1 MENTGKYQ
9 SHEVL
14 RNQQPVVVLTPT
26 CRRVKVFVLIPLFC
40 SCDLILALWPCWYSR
55 VFLQDLEGCLEAPEG
70 VGACFLERVR
80 RYKCWSCVGFFR
92 FTSFVRSC
100 IHIFRTDFSSMCP
113 QKESFQMYECYC
125 QNKPRSEALWRQFS
139 DCSFFQVRSSRDFS
153 FAQQFRLINFAVFLW
168 SLTNIASIVV
178 LFVFLLKECQKKL
191 EHKLG
196 LDSYLLKPIQRLTKY
211 QLLLKVRLT
220 LSQTG
225 RSPAVRYASRTG
237 YVVLYF
243 QWDWTLLHT
252 ETIGCDRNRNSSC
265 LLWNILSQRWQHRH
279 WMTIGIL

>member
-1 MENTGKYQ
+1 MKNTGKYQ

-92 FTSFVRSC
+92 FTSFVCSC

-153 FAQQFRLINFAVFLW
+153 FPLQFCLINFSV
-168 SLTNIASIVV
+168 SVV
-178 LFVFLLKECQKKL
+178 TDKYCIHCGFICLPGEGVSKKA
-191 EHKLG
+191 G
-196 LDSYLLKPIQRLTKY
+196 A
-211 QLLLKVRLT
+211 
-220 LSQTG
+220 QTG
-225 RSPAVRYASRTG
+225 PGFLPVETDPTPHQIPAAA
-237 YVVLYF
+237 
-243 QWDWTLLHT
+243 
-252 ETIGCDRNRNSSC
+252 
-265 LLWNILSQRWQHRH
+265 
-279 WMTIGIL
+279 

>member
-1 MENTGKYQ
+1 MKNTGKYQ

-80 RYKCWSCVGFFR
+80 RYKCWSCVAFFIFIHLYVVVSTFFEQISLPCVHR
-92 FTSFVRSC
+92 KRVSKCTSVTVRISHDLRRCGDSSQTVPSFRSVLAVISVSLCSFVWLISV
-100 IHIFRTDFSSMCP
+100 FR
-113 QKESFQMYECYC
+113 
-125 QNKPRSEALWRQFS
+125 
-139 DCSFFQVRSSRDFS
+139 
-153 FAQQFRLINFAVFLW
+153 W

-178 LFVFLLKECQKKL
+178 LFVFLVKECQKKL

-225 RSPAVRYASRTG
+225 QSPAVRYASWTG

-243 QWDWTLLHT
+243 QWDWT
-252 ETIGCDRNRNSSC
+252 
-265 LLWNILSQRWQHRH
+265 
-279 WMTIGIL
+279 

>member
-1 MENTGKYQ
+1 MKNTGKYQ

-14 RNQQPVVVLTPT
+14 RNQQPVMVLTPT

-40 SCDLILALWPCWYSR
+40 SWDLILALWPCWHSR
-55 VFLQDLEGCLEAPEG
+55 VFLQELEGCLEAPEG

-80 RYKCWSCVGFFR
+80 RYKCWSCVGFLYVLHLYVVVSTF
-92 FTSFVRSC
+92 
-100 IHIFRTDFSSMCP
+100 FRTDFSFTCP

-139 DCSFFQVRSSRDFS
+139 DCTFFQVRSSRDFS
-153 FAQQFRLINFAVFLW
+153 FTQQFHRINFCVFLW
-168 SLTNIASIVV
+168 SPTNIPSIVV
-178 LFVFLLKECQKKL
+178 LFVFLVKECQKKL

-196 LDSYLLKPIQRLTKY
+196 LDSYLLKPVQRLTKY

-220 LSQTG
+220 LSRTG
-225 RSPAVRYASRTG
+225 QSAAVCYASRTG

-243 QWDWTLLHT
+243 QWDWT
-252 ETIGCDRNRNSSC
+252 
-265 LLWNILSQRWQHRH
+265 
-279 WMTIGIL
+279 